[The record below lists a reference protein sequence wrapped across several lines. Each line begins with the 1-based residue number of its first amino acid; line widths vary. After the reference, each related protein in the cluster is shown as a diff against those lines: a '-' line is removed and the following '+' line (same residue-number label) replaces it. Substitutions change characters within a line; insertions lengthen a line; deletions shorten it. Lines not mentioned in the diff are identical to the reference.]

1 MSRHVDDER
10 LDIIFTQ
17 VQGAFRRGA
26 SNDLI
31 HLKRHGYVN
40 PIMVSVDAR
49 FLSPLL
55 DELRQRRRQTGAS
68 PSGNSNISNTTRVLM
83 LLKVGESVEVE
94 PLSHGALT
102 SLRRTARKR
111 MDNEYAVWHRVT
123 LDSGLVQITRM
134 PDGTPAA
141 AKYAHPIIAILAA
154 MRVGHHLDVA
164 VPESAKRAFHDKQA
178 DNARRLMLQPHARWS
193 ARRISLTRFRIRR
206 VT

>member
-40 PIMVSVDAR
+40 PIVVSVDAR

-55 DELRQRRRQTGAS
+55 DELRQRRRQTGAA

-94 PLSHGALT
+94 PISHGALT

-111 MDNEYAVWHRVT
+111 MNNEYAVWHRKT
-123 LDSGLVQITRM
+123 LESGLVQLTRM

-141 AKYAHPIIAILAA
+141 AKYAHPIIALLASI
-154 MRVGHHLDVA
+154 RVGHHLDVA
-164 VPESAKRAFHDKQA
+164 VHESATRAFHDKQA
-178 DNARRLMLQPHARWS
+178 ANARKLILQPHAKWS
-193 ARRISLTRFRIRR
+193 ARRVRSTVFRIRR
-206 VT
+206 VA